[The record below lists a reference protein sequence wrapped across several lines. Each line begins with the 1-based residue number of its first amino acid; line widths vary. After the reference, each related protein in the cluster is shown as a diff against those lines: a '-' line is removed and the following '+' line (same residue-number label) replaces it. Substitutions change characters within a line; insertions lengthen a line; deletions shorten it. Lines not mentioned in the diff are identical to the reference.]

1 MTNLVKK
8 LFGDPGNDEAIER
21 QEKSNELLREFI
33 ANQTNMARADIRN
46 TLPSMQAA
54 MTAGTQA
61 GMDIYGQTMPQQM
74 QAMTGGNVAAQGSI
88 LAGMPMYEQAIR
100 GGAIDY
106 SALKPYQNSIDMSF
120 ANQQLPEAVA
130 NPEYIAMEAG
140 RVDPTSPYISPKF
153 QNMQRQM
160 LHNPN
165 VATTQAASLGGQQ
178 MPDDFDYAG
187 YAEYEQRMG
196 YDR

>member
-46 TLPSMQAA
+46 TLPSMQQA

-61 GMDIYGQTMPQQM
+61 GMDIYEQTMPQQM
-74 QAMTGGNVAAQGSI
+74 QAMTGGNVAAQEAI
-88 LAGMPMYEQAIR
+88 LAGMPMFEQAYR

-106 SALKPYQNSIDMSF
+106 TALKPYEGSIDMSF
-120 ANQQLPEAVA
+120 ASQQLPEAVA

-153 QNMQRQM
+153 QNMQSQM

-165 VATTQAASLGGQQ
+165 VAVTQGLGGQQ
-178 MPDDFDYAG
+178 MPDDIDYAG
-187 YAEYEQRMG
+187 FAEYQAKTGRYG
-196 YDR
+196 

>member
-8 LFGDPGNDEAIER
+8 LFGDPGSDEAIER

-33 ANQTNMARADIRN
+33 ANQTNMARADLRN
-46 TLPSMQAA
+46 TLPGMQQA

-61 GMDIYGQTMPQQM
+61 GMDIYEQTMPQQM
-74 QAMTGGNVAAQGSI
+74 QAMTGGNVAAQGTI
-88 LAGMPMYEQAIR
+88 LAGMIPYEQAIR

-106 SALKPYQNSIDMSF
+106 TALKPYEGSIDMSF
-120 ANQQLPEAVA
+120 ASQQLPEAVA
-130 NPEYIAMEAG
+130 NPAYIGMEAG

-165 VATTQAASLGGQQ
+165 VAVTQGLGGQQ
-178 MPDDFDYAG
+178 MPDDIDYAG
-187 YAEYEQRMG
+187 FAEYQAKTGRYG
-196 YDR
+196 